1 VVYAVRA
8 ICPLLV
14 ALVFLVV
21 VVLRQVGRWLQQCSF
36 YVSLKVGDR
45 LRSAWRV
52 FDACHVHRS
61 T

>member
-21 VVLRQVGRWLQQCSF
+21 VVLRQVGLLT
-36 YVSLKVGDR
+36 VMVGP
-45 LRSAWRV
+45 LCCNRS
-52 FDACHVHRS
+52 
-61 T
+61 